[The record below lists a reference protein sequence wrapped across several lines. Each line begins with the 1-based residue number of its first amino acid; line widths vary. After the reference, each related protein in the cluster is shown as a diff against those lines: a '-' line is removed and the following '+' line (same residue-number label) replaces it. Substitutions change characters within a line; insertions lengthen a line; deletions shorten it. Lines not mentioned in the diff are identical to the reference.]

1 MNPNEQD
8 IVIADA
14 VQIERDRISRTL
26 DLSIGL
32 YGGFYPGIAEALL
45 SILKD
50 VDEEHYK
57 KTLAIYNKAKAK
69 LNE

>member
-8 IVIADA
+8 LVIAAA
-14 VQIERDRISRTL
+14 VQEERDRISRTL

-32 YGGFYPGIAEALL
+32 YGGFYPAIAEALL
-45 SILKD
+45 GILKD
-50 VDEEHYK
+50 VDEEHYE

-69 LNE
+69 LND

>member
-1 MNPNEQD
+1 MDPIKQG
-8 IVIADA
+8 IVIEAA
-14 VQIERDRISRTL
+14 MQAERDRISRTL

-32 YGGFYPGIAEALL
+32 YGGFYPAIAEALL

-50 VDEEHYK
+50 VDEEHYE

>member
-1 MNPNEQD
+1 MNRNEQD
-8 IVIADA
+8 LVIANA
-14 VQIERDRISRTL
+14 VQVERDRISRTL

-32 YGGFYPGIAEALL
+32 YGGFYPAIAEALL

-50 VDEEHYK
+50 VDEEHYQ

-69 LNE
+69 LSE